1 MHSICFHHFI
11 DLVMGLWWVCSVSLF
26 PLSHG
31 RNFVNFI
38 CINNSKLSSG
48 WKRMQ
53 LSSRGASKYR
63 HVRML
68 GSVVIKVVAKITP
81 VENAIPIFQEE
92 DVNIDD
98 RVQSRLDRIYVDNV
112 EEMPSKEYERRL
124 RISNANKGK
133 VPWNKGGK
141 HSPSKFLH
149 IASNLQNT
157 CVCIC
162 MFE

>member
-1 MHSICFHHFI
+1 MVHSVFI
-11 DLVMGLWWVCSVSLF
+11 HRFLDLVMVLWWVCSVRLC
-26 PLSHG
+26 HG
-31 RNFVNFI
+31 RNFVTFI
-38 CINNSKLSSG
+38 CINNSKLSSR

-68 GSVVIKVVAKITP
+68 GSIVTKVVVKIAP
-81 VENAIPIFQEE
+81 VENVDPILQEE
-92 DVNIDD
+92 DVNIDS
-98 RVQSRLDRIYVDNV
+98 RVQSRLDRIYVNDV

-124 RISNANKGK
+124 RISNFNKGK
-133 VPWNKGGK
+133 VPWNKGRK
-141 HSPSKFLH
+141 HSPGKFLH
-149 IASNLQNT
+149 KASNLQDT